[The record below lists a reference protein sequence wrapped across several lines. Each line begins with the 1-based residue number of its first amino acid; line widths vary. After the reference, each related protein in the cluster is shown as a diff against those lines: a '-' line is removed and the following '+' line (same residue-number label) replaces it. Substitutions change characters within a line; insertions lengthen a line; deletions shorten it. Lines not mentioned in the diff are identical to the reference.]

1 MTTAEMKQEINKLNE
16 RIKQLEAELSKI
28 EAESEPEFER
38 ASHGEPY
45 YYIYGNNMQVAVAS
59 DDSDYTSEVCYMHN
73 NYFHTKK
80 RAQEV
85 ADKIKF
91 LLKLERLH
99 DIYCPDYK
107 PDWLGNNLKYIIC
120 KQYEKH
126 GWTYGY
132 RALVHDDDVSQVY
145 FPTKE
150 IAQKVCDILN
160 AELKQ
165 DSAN

>member
-1 MTTAEMKQEINKLNE
+1 MTTEEMKKELNVLGE

-73 NYFHTKK
+73 NYFHTKE

-99 DIYCPDYK
+99 DIYCPDYV
-107 PDWLGNNLKYIIC
+107 PDWNDEAQKYIISYNNVDNAYMYC
-120 KQYEKH
+120 VCRKLDYK
-126 GWTYGY
+126 TM
-132 RALVHDDDVSQVY
+132 AF
-145 FPTKE
+145 FPIEE
-150 IAQKVCDILN
+150 IAMKVCDILN
-160 AELKQ
+160 KECENN
-165 DSAN
+165 D